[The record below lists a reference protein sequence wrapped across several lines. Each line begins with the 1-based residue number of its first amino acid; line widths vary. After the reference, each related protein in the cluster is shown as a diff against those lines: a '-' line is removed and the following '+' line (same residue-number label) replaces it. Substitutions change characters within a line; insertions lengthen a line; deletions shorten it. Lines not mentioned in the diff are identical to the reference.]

1 MALFVLGFVAAFIVV
16 VGLVFGVFM
25 PYNEDKK
32 VVNYIILAMAII
44 LGCVG
49 GYAASRK
56 TTKKMITMGLGGVL
70 GFFIAE
76 YLYSLILVHLE
87 ISVDHQ

>member
-1 MALFVLGFVAAFIVV
+1 
-16 VGLVFGVFM
+16 
-25 PYNEDKK
+25 
-32 VVNYIILAMAII
+32 MAII